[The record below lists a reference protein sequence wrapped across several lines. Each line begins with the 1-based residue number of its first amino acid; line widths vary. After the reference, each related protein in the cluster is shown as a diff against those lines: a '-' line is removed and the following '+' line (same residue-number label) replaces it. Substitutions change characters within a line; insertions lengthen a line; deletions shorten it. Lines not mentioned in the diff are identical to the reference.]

1 MTARALV
8 RPNRVSVNRTELRQ
22 RQRKTLA
29 RARGTTVVVISAA
42 DPKQEKL
49 LIDKQYFDELVERM
63 RSMAETL
70 EITMDRKL
78 FEQILRAAPRLE
90 EKARGGRLHSFEEAF
105 GRG

>member
-29 RARGTTVVVISAA
+29 RATGTTVVVISAA

-63 RSMAETL
+63 RAMAETL

-78 FEQILRAAPRLE
+78 FEQILRAAPRLG
-90 EKARGGRLHSFEEAF
+90 EKTRAGRLHSFEEAF